1 MHRYFLKNNLWRCG
15 VKIVVIGDG
24 KVGKAI
30 VEHIC
35 QEDHDV
41 VIIDNNPNVIEQMVN
56 RYDVMGICGNGA
68 NYEIQKSAHIDKA
81 DIVVAA
87 TASDEINILSCFVA
101 RQLGAKSTI
110 ARVRNYDYN
119 SQIELMKKDLGIT
132 MTINPE
138 AEASNEIMNIV
149 NFPEAIRVDSFG
161 DGNVDLVELY
171 IPESNPLIGKS
182 LSSIHTEYKVKILVC
197 AVQRDEEVF
206 IPTGSF
212 TFHAKDKIHITASR
226 DMIKIFLNK
235 LGLIE
240 TKIKNVLIIGGGKIT
255 IYLAE
260 ALLKSRYNVK
270 IIEKEY
276 DHCVYL
282 STILPNATIIHGD
295 GSDQNILKEEGI
307 DDTDALICLTGSD
320 EENIIISMYAYKEK
334 VKKIITKVNTP
345 SFASLLETI
354 GVASVISP
362 KEITSSKIIRY
373 VRSSAN
379 KHGSNI
385 LTLHKL
391 VNNRVEAVEFLAKEN
406 SRVLNIPLKDIKL
419 KQKILIT
426 SIIRNNEVI
435 IPSGMDY
442 IMANDRVIVVTD
454 GQYLDDLN
462 DILE

>member
-1 MHRYFLKNNLWRCG
+1 M
-15 VKIVVIGDG
+15 
-24 KVGKAI
+24 
-30 VEHIC
+30 
-35 QEDHDV
+35 
-41 VIIDNNPNVIEQMVN
+41 
-56 RYDVMGICGNGA
+56 
-68 NYEIQKSAHIDKA
+68 
-81 DIVVAA
+81 
-87 TASDEINILSCFVA
+87 
-101 RQLGAKSTI
+101 
-110 ARVRNYDYN
+110 
-119 SQIELMKKDLGIT
+119 
-132 MTINPE
+132 
-138 AEASNEIMNIV
+138 
-149 NFPEAIRVDSFG
+149 
-161 DGNVDLVELY
+161 
-171 IPESNPLIGKS
+171 
-182 LSSIHTEYKVKILVC
+182 
-197 AVQRDEEVF
+197 
-206 IPTGSF
+206 
-212 TFHAKDKIHITASR
+212 
-226 DMIKIFLNK
+226 
-235 LGLIE
+235 
-240 TKIKNVLIIGGGKIT
+240 
-255 IYLAE
+255 
-260 ALLKSRYNVK
+260 
-270 IIEKEY
+270 
-276 DHCVYL
+276 
-282 STILPNATIIHGD
+282 PNATIIHGD
-295 GSDQNILKEEGI
+295 GSDQNILKEEDI

-385 LTLHKL
+385 LTLYKL